1 MRKYV
6 FHACAG
12 FTICDALHQ
21 VEQRRRERAKECFDE
36 IRRMLPAE
44 FDIKPDK
51 NSILLAVIKHIE
63 DLRLQVTPPPPLKSS
78 AQPPHHLP
86 PPSPPPACIHRSAC
100 LHGNV
105 TEPAH
110 RVPHNTKFFQ

>member
-1 MRKYV
+1 MYFMLV
-6 FHACAG
+6 PCPCPL
-12 FTICDALHQ
+12 CDAVRQ

-63 DLRLQVTPPPPLKSS
+63 DLRLQVHPPPLFLTSFPLTLCINPPPPT
-78 AQPPHHLP
+78 
-86 PPSPPPACIHRSAC
+86 SPAPPACFHRSAR
-100 LHGNV
+100 LHGNIA
-105 TEPAH
+105 EPAH
-110 RVPHNTKFFQ
+110 